1 MKIERNY
8 LTANE
13 IRYIANMIAEID
25 DYMTKQYIKYLTV
38 ADFCTDY
45 KLETEKSEDSKED
58 SVVWKEDNYNKL
70 WEEGNIEV
78 LDKEIKNIY
87 LIDKAVEDRQSTYN
101 MFRELTEK
109 LSESIKNF
117 DINETKTVINQIGSL
132 INKEEK

>member
-13 IRYIANMIAEID
+13 IRYIANMISEID
-25 DYMTKQYIKYLTV
+25 DYMTKQYIKYLTI

-45 KLETEKSEDSKED
+45 KLETEKSEDGKED

>member
-45 KLETEKSEDSKED
+45 KLETEKSEDGKED

-101 MFRELTEK
+101 MFKELTEK

-117 DINETKTVINQIGSL
+117 DINETKTIINQIGSL

>member
-45 KLETEKSEDSKED
+45 KLETEKSEDDKED

>member
-45 KLETEKSEDSKED
+45 KLETEKSKDGKED
-58 SVVWKEDNYNKL
+58 SVIWKEDNYNKL

-87 LIDKAVEDRQSTYN
+87 LIDEAVEDRQSTYN

-117 DINETKTVINQIGSL
+117 DINETKPVINQLGSL

>member
-13 IRYIANMIAEID
+13 IRYIANIIVEID

-45 KLETEKSEDSKED
+45 KLETEKSEDNKED

>member
-45 KLETEKSEDSKED
+45 KLETEKSEDGKED

>member
-8 LTANE
+8 LTASE

-38 ADFCTDY
+38 ADCCTDY
-45 KLETEKSEDSKED
+45 KLEVEKSEDNKED
-58 SVVWKEDNYNKL
+58 SVVWKEDNYNKF

-78 LDKEIKNIY
+78 LDREIKNIY

-101 MFRELTEK
+101 MFKELTEK
-109 LSESIKNF
+109 LSESIKDF
-117 DINETKTVINQIGSL
+117 DMDETKTVINQIGSL

>member
-13 IRYIANMIAEID
+13 IRYIANMITEID

-45 KLETEKSEDSKED
+45 KLETEKSEDGKED

>member
-13 IRYIANMIAEID
+13 IRYIANMISEID

-45 KLETEKSEDSKED
+45 KLETEKSEDGKED

>member
-1 MKIERNY
+1 MKIEKNY

-13 IRYIANMIAEID
+13 IRYIADMIYNID

-45 KLETEKSEDSKED
+45 KLEIEKSEDNKEN
-58 SVVWKEDNYNKL
+58 SIVWKEDNYNKL

-117 DINETKTVINQIGSL
+117 DINETKTVMSQIGSL

>member
-45 KLETEKSEDSKED
+45 KLETEKSEDNKED

>member
-13 IRYIANMIAEID
+13 IRYIANMISEID

-45 KLETEKSEDSKED
+45 KLETEKSEGGKED
-58 SVVWKEDNYNKL
+58 SVIWKEDNYNKL

>member
-45 KLETEKSEDSKED
+45 KLETEKSKDGKED
-58 SVVWKEDNYNKL
+58 SVIWKEDNYNKL

-87 LIDKAVEDRQSTYN
+87 LIDEAVEDRQSTYN